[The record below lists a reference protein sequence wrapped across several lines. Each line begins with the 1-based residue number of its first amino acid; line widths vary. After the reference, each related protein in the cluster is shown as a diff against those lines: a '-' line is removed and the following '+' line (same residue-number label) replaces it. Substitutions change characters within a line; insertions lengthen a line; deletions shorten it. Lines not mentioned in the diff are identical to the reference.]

1 MIETEERQVRRLSM
15 RSLVAATVVSWGLSS
30 GVPTAEARIWYDLY
44 DDALKL
50 IDEGRHAD
58 AVELLKQCLV
68 LKPQEEVRA
77 RTYGM
82 RYVDYLPYLHLG
94 IASAETGKKDVAR
107 EYLDLSERQGTV
119 KHSEEGLALLNQ
131 YRLRLTHAQ
140 VLQAPEPATTGR
152 LSQEQYQQIESQ
164 VMDRCRLTR
173 GSSRTYPWYF
183 HYELG
188 LELLE
193 HDDPSRALG
202 SLLDALEKREKPQ
215 RFTRTYGMWY
225 LNYAPYY
232 NIGLAHYRLGNY
244 DCAADAFKMSD
255 SFQEIPPSE
264 PGFQEREKL
273 RREAEKKS
281 GKH

>member
-1 MIETEERQVRRLSM
+1 MG
-15 RSLVAATVVSWGLSS
+15 SLVSAAVISLGLAS
-30 GVPTAEARIWYDLY
+30 AEPKVWYEVY
-44 DDALKL
+44 DEALKL
-50 IDEGRHAD
+50 VDEGRHAD

-77 RTYGM
+77 RTYGVH
-82 RYVDYLPYLHLG
+82 YVDYLPYLYLG

-107 EYLDLSERQGTV
+107 EYLDLSERQGAV
-119 KHSEEGLALLNQ
+119 KHSEEGLALLSQ

-140 VLQAPEPATTGR
+140 VLQAPEPAPTGR
-152 LSQEQYQQIESQ
+152 LSEEQYQQIESQ

-173 GSSRTYPWYF
+173 GSSPRTYPWYF

-193 HDDPSRALG
+193 HDDPGRALT
-202 SLLDALEKREKPQ
+202 SLLDALDKREKPQ